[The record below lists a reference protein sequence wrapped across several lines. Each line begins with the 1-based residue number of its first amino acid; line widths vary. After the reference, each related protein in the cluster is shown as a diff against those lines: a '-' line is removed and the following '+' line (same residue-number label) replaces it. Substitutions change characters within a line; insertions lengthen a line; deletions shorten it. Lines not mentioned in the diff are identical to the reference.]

1 MKKIFFAIIFMLC
14 GQLLFAQNK
23 QPPPIDGNTRKAVLQ
38 SICNAINSYY
48 VFPDRAKSMS
58 DYIKKQSEAGKYDSL
73 NNPSDFANEVVKD
86 IRSVFN
92 DKHLRI
98 EYDPELEK
106 DIIKFISSKRGADQ
120 VSEADIAQDRKKNF
134 YFKKIEILPSNI
146 GYIEFTNFASPSLPA
161 RKTVNAAMQ
170 FVSNTDAL
178 ILDLRNNFG
187 GNAAMA
193 NEILGYFFN
202 ARTYTGKSFNRIENK
217 WVDNYV
223 ENKKAVTQGLVLNM
237 PVYILTSNRTFSAA
251 EGLAYTLQS
260 MKNVVIIGDTTRGG
274 AHLTR
279 SFSLGNGFV
288 GFIPYLRGE
297 NVKTKTDW
305 EGTGIIPDIKIE
317 ESKSLLTA
325 QNTILTRKLAAA
337 ADDTEKRKISW
348 LINYYKSTNS
358 DVVIDSSN
366 AAKFIGRFAEFEITV
381 KENQLMF
388 RDTNQPNNNPKKLT
402 AITSTLF
409 QVDNDYQVEFII
421 EENGSCN
428 SIKMY
433 WEDGWVETVK
443 RTK

>member
-1 MKKIFFAIIFMLC
+1 MLC

-23 QPPPIDGNTRKAVLQ
+23 QPSQIDANTRKAVLQ

-48 VFPDRAKSMS
+48 VFPDRAKSMA
-58 DYIKKQSEAGKYDSL
+58 DYIKKQSEAGRYDSL
-73 NNPSDFANEVVKD
+73 NNPSDFANQVVKD

-92 DKHLRI
+92 DRHLRV
-98 EYDPELEK
+98 EYNPELEK

-120 VSEADIAQDRKKNF
+120 VSEADIAKDRKTNF

-146 GYIEFTNFASPSLPA
+146 GYIEFTNFVRPSLPA

-193 NEILGYFFN
+193 NEILGYFFD
-202 ARTYTGKSFNRIENK
+202 ARTYTGKSFNRIENR

-260 MKNVVIIGDTTRGG
+260 MKNVVVIGEATRGG

-305 EGTGIIPDIKIE
+305 EGTGVIPDIKIE

-325 QNTILTRKLAAA
+325 QNTILTRKLAATA
-337 ADDTEKRKISW
+337 NDTEKRKISW

-358 DVVIDSSN
+358 DVVVDSSN

-388 RDTNQPNNNPKKLT
+388 RDTNQPNNNPKKLA

-409 QVDNDYQVEFII
+409 QVGNDYQVEFII
-421 EENGSCN
+421 EKNGSCN

-433 WEDGWVETVK
+433 WDDGWVETVK